1 MSLGVSARYL
11 RKRLKSASRLEN
23 FVGETRLQLA
33 ASHGEGHLI
42 YALAACRLGGLPN
55 LVAKD
60 LD

>member
-23 FVGETRLQLA
+23 LVEGTRLQVA
-33 ASHGEGHLI
+33 ASYGEGHLI
-42 YALAACRLGGLPN
+42 YALAAYRLGGLPD